1 MPSQQRKN
9 LLSFLYLKFV
19 VIEVSHSYNHM
30 QLDMK
35 NSMNSLLKTDTKKK
49 QIQSVLGHT
58 ISYCKGYFKLVEKV
72 VNNN

>member
-49 QIQSVLGHT
+49 QIQFVLDHT